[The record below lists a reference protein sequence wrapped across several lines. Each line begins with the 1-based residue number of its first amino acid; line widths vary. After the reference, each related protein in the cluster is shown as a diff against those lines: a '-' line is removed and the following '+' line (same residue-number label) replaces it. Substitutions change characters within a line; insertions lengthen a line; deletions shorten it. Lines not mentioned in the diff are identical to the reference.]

1 MSPEKAVL
9 DIQGQFRVYTEF
21 YRADAAEKTIIMV
34 NGSLA
39 TTASFAQTVRNL
51 YPTMNVVLYDQPYA
65 GKSKP
70 HNRHE
75 KPLTREMEGQILL
88 ELIDHFNAE
97 HVMSFSWGGAAAL
110 VALSHRPKRIE
121 SAVISSFSPVLNEH
135 MRDYLNRGII
145 HLGAHNRYE
154 VGHLINNTIG
164 KHLPSLFKRFN
175 YRHISSLDL
184 HEYDQ
189 MHYHQPGAGDRS
201 RQLPDCSE
209 KHQRTRLVHE
219 RCLGRIHRR
228 ERRRAFREIRKGLQL
243 QRHRRRRALSGHGT
257 QGRLPRFKAGAAE
270 FPATGTCGVRVV
282 PSRVSVGPEP
292 PCPRLL
298 RAALERARESSAS
311 ARTAAL
317 GGRLPG

>member
-21 YRADAAEKTIIMV
+21 YRADGAEKTIIMV

-189 MHYHQPGAGDRS
+189 MHYHISQVLEIDPGNYLTAAKNINVPVLFMNGAWDEYTAANDAVHFGKYVK
-201 RQLPDCSE
+201 DCSFSVIE
-209 KHQRTRLVHE
+209 AAGHFLDMEHKAA
-219 RCLGRIHRR
+219 CCDS
-228 ERRRAFREIRKGLQL
+228 K
-243 QRHRRRRALSGHGT
+243 RALLSFL
-257 QGRLPRFKAGAAE
+257 QPEAAVAESPRHAYQL
-270 FPATGTCGVRVV
+270 VQ
-282 PSRVSVGPEP
+282 SHH
-292 PCPRLL
+292 
-298 RAALERARESSAS
+298 ALAF
-311 ARTAAL
+311 
-317 GGRLPG
+317 

>member
-21 YRADAAEKTIIMV
+21 YRANAAEKTIIMV

-75 KPLTREMEGQILL
+75 KPLTREMEGQVLL

-175 YRHISSLDL
+175 YRHVSSLDL

-189 MHYHQPGAGDRS
+189 MHYHISQVLEIDPGNYLTAAKNINVPILFMNGAWDEYTAANDAVHFAKYVKNCSFSVIEAAGHFLDMEHKAACRDS
-201 RQLPDCSE
+201 KLALLS
-209 KHQRTRLVHE
+209 
-219 RCLGRIHRR
+219 
-228 ERRRAFREIRKGLQL
+228 FLQ
-243 QRHRRRRALSGHGT
+243 
-257 QGRLPRFKAGAAE
+257 
-270 FPATGTCGVRVV
+270 
-282 PSRVSVGPEP
+282 PEP
-292 PCPRLL
+292 
-298 RAALERARESSAS
+298 AVAESSRHAYQLVQS
-311 ARTAAL
+311 HNAL
-317 GGRLPG
+317 AF

>member
-51 YPTMNVVLYDQPYA
+51 YPTLNVVLYDQPYA

-75 KPLTREMEGQILL
+75 KPLTREMEGQVLL

-175 YRHISSLDL
+175 YRHVSSLDL

-189 MHYHQPGAGDRS
+189 MHYHISQVLEIDPGNYLTAAKNINVPILFMNGAWDEYTAANDAVHFAKYVKNCSFSVIEAAGHFLDMEHKAACRDS
-201 RQLPDCSE
+201 KLALLS
-209 KHQRTRLVHE
+209 
-219 RCLGRIHRR
+219 
-228 ERRRAFREIRKGLQL
+228 FLQ
-243 QRHRRRRALSGHGT
+243 
-257 QGRLPRFKAGAAE
+257 
-270 FPATGTCGVRVV
+270 
-282 PSRVSVGPEP
+282 PEP
-292 PCPRLL
+292 
-298 RAALERARESSAS
+298 AVAESSRHAYQLVQS
-311 ARTAAL
+311 HNAL
-317 GGRLPG
+317 AF

>member
-65 GKSKP
+65 GRSKP

-110 VALSHRPKRIE
+110 VALSHRPKRLE

-135 MRDYLNRGII
+135 MCDYLNRGII
-145 HLGAHNRYE
+145 HLGAHDRYE

-189 MHYHQPGAGDRS
+189 MHYHISQVLEIDPGNYLTAAKNINVPVLFMNGAWDEYTAANDAVHFGKYVK
-201 RQLPDCSE
+201 DCSFSVIDAAGHFLDME
-209 KHQRTRLVHE
+209 H
-219 RCLGRIHRR
+219 
-228 ERRRAFREIRKGLQL
+228 KGAC
-243 QRHRRRRALSGHGT
+243 RDSKRALLSFL
-257 QGRLPRFKAGAAE
+257 Q
-270 FPATGTCGVRVV
+270 
-282 PSRVSVGPEP
+282 PEP
-292 PCPRLL
+292 
-298 RAALERARESSAS
+298 AVAESSRHAYQLVQS
-311 ARTAAL
+311 HHAL
-317 GGRLPG
+317 AF